1 MIETKF
7 PNHATPTGST
17 AYYVIRFSQADQQ
30 DNLAALFLFK
40 EEMEKL
46 YVVSDPGVARIKLQW
61 WLEQIS
67 LPPES
72 SSEHPLA
79 NVLGFI
85 YHRSDTAQQAFKTYV
100 AEIDRHLHRQAYV
113 DVAQMWQGCINTG
126 GSFAALMELV
136 CGNPVSAQTIQ
147 LGAWIAF
154 IEWLQNLG
162 QSIRFNVNLLPT
174 SLLQHFEVTQHAL
187 LQQDNQDITET
198 LILDLV
204 SEVESIAE
212 IPAMTR
218 NKTPLTKYFKLRNK
232 LLKLLENESYAV
244 MQQRISLTPF
254 RKLWLA
260 F

>member
-17 AYYVIRFSQADQQ
+17 PYYVIRFSQADQQ

-67 LPPES
+67 LPADS

-79 NVLGFI
+79 NILGFI
-85 YHRSDTAQQAFKTYV
+85 FHQSDAAQQAFKTYV
-100 AEIDRHLHRQAYV
+100 AEIDRHLHRQAYA
-113 DVAQMWQGCINTG
+113 DVAEMWQGCINSG
-126 GSFAALMELV
+126 GSFAALIELV
-136 CGNPVSAQTIQ
+136 SGNPVTAQTAQ
-147 LGAWIAF
+147 VGAWIAF

-162 QSIRFNVNLLPT
+162 QNIRLNVNLLPM
-174 SLLQHFEVTQHAL
+174 SLLQHFKINQNAL
-187 LQQDNQDITET
+187 LQQDNQDIIET

-204 SEVESIAE
+204 SEVESIAD
-212 IPAMTR
+212 IPALSR
-218 NKTPLTKYFKLRNK
+218 DKTPLTKYFKLRNK

>member
-7 PNHATPTGST
+7 PNRATPTGST
-17 AYYVIRFSQADQQ
+17 AYYVIRFSAADQQ
-30 DNLAALFLFK
+30 DKLAALFLFK

-46 YVVSDPGVARIKLQW
+46 YIVSDPGVARIKLQW

-67 LPPES
+67 LPAES
-72 SSEHPLA
+72 SSEHQLA
-79 NVLGFI
+79 NVLSFI
-85 YHRSDTAQQAFKTYV
+85 YHQSDTAREALKTYI

-113 DVAQMWQGCINTG
+113 DVQEMWQGCINSG
-126 GSFAALMELV
+126 GSFAALIEQV
-136 CGNPVSAQTIQ
+136 SGNPVTAETTQT
-147 LGAWIAF
+147 GAWITF

-162 QSIRFNVNLLPT
+162 QTIRLNVNLLPV
-174 SLLQHFEVTQHAL
+174 SLLEHFEISQQAL
-187 LQQDNQDITET
+187 LIQDNQDMAET

-204 SEVESIAE
+204 SEAESLAD
-212 IPAMTR
+212 IPMTKR
-218 NKTPLTKYFKLRNK
+218 AKTPLTKYFKLRNK
-232 LLKLLENESYAV
+232 LLKLLEDESYAV